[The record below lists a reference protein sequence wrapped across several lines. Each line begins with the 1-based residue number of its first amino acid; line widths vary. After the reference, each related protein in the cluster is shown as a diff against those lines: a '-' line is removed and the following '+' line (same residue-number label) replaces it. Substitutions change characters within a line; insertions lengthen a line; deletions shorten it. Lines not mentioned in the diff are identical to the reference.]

1 MSHTASLAG
10 NGAIVSDALEQA
22 GVVAADDFKQ
32 MLDLCRTLAT
42 YNHITP
48 RGSGGIAVVTYSGG
62 AGIVSTDFMD
72 RMGIEAAQLSPK
84 TIDLLEQIY
93 PDWMPPANPVDLWP
107 AIEKNGPETAYCKAF
122 EAVCSDPAV
131 DAVLFH
137 VFIGGKVRQ
146 MDVAPLADI
155 ANTYRK
161 PVFIWLL
168 GHRSQAFDFQLHAQA
183 LGFPVFR
190 ELYRAVECMAAFLK
204 YKKARRPIIQSV
216 TSPLPRFSATSFD
229 LLQQKGKNLDE
240 HLSKQI
246 LSEIGI
252 PAVREKIADTPEDA
266 CLIGQDIGYPLV
278 LKGLIPNVI
287 HKTEQNLIRFNL
299 LTDDDVAA
307 AYSDLMNIMGSQGK
321 ILVQEQIKG
330 EPELIAGLVR
340 DPQFG
345 PCVMCGLGGVLTEI
359 VDDKA
364 FAAAP
369 FDTQEALA
377 LIGRLKKQQI
387 LNGFRSFS
395 ALDRHAFAN
404 TLVRLF
410 ALGQQF
416 PGIQEIDIN
425 PMIVRN
431 GIPVA
436 VDASIILD

>member
-10 NGAIVSDALEQA
+10 NGAIVRDALAQA

-32 MLDLCRTLAT
+32 MLDLCRTLAA
-42 YNHITP
+42 YDHITIQGN
-48 RGSGGIAVVTYSGG
+48 RGVAVVTYSGG

-72 RMGIEAAQLSPK
+72 QMGIDAAQLSEK
-84 TIDLLEQIY
+84 TIALLKKIY

-122 EAVCSDPAV
+122 EAVCSDPGV
-131 DAVLFH
+131 EAVLFH

-146 MDVAPLADI
+146 MDLTSLAAI
-155 ANTYRK
+155 AKEYQK

-168 GHRSQAFDFQLHAQA
+168 GNRSQAFEFQLHAQG
-183 LGFPVFR
+183 LGFPVYR
-190 ELYRAVECMAAFLK
+190 ELYRAVECMAAFLE
-204 YKKARRPIIQSV
+204 YKNASQPIVQSV
-216 TSPLPRFSATSFD
+216 TPPLPSLSAASFD
-229 LLQQKGKNLDE
+229 LLQEKEKNLDE
-240 HLSKQI
+240 HLAKQV

-252 PAVREKIADTPEDA
+252 PTVKEKIAGTLEDA
-266 CLIGQDIGYPLV
+266 ALIGKDIGYPVV

-299 LTDDDVAA
+299 QTDEDVAA
-307 AYSDLMNIMGSQGK
+307 AYSNLMNAIGNQGK

-330 EPELIAGLVR
+330 ETELIAGLVR

-345 PCVMCGLGGVLTEI
+345 PCVMCGLGGTLTEI
-359 VDDKA
+359 FDDKA

-369 FDTQEALA
+369 FNIQEALE
-377 LIGRLKKQQI
+377 LIGRLKNQQV

-395 ALDRHAFAN
+395 ALDRHAFAD

-416 PGIQEIDIN
+416 PGIHEIDIN
-425 PMIVRN
+425 PMIVRD
-431 GIPVA
+431 GIPIA